1 MNKKEIE
8 KLEKNILKKD
18 KSAFDYL
25 NKKETSFAFS
35 FAEKYKTF
43 LDNAKT
49 EREAVNEIIKRAEA
63 KGFININN
71 ALKKKSL
78 KSKKFYKIFK
88 GKTVGLAVLGKKPV
102 ENGLNIIASHI
113 DSPRL
118 DLKQNPLYEDLDL
131 VLMKT
136 HYYGGI
142 RKYQWL
148 NVPLA
153 LHGTIIKADGGKL
166 DINIGEDIEDPI
178 FAVSDLLPHLAGKLQ
193 QNKKVSDVFEGEKL
207 NILCGSV
214 PLGDDKIKNRFKLGV
229 LKLLYDKYGIREE
242 DFVSAEIEAVPAA
255 KARDIGFDR
264 SMIGAY
270 GQDDRICA
278 FTALEALFALK
289 SPSKSAMALF
299 FDKEEIGSEGN
310 TGAKSGFAE
319 DFVLELLIVNR
330 EKPDYRT
337 MRNSILNSQCI
348 SADVNAAMDPDFKEV
363 HDKMNAAKLG
373 AGICITKYTGAR
385 GKSGA
390 SDASAEL
397 IGKIIKLLNKNKV
410 VWQTGELG
418 KVDEGGGGT
427 LGKFLAESG
436 MDVLDCGPSLLS
448 MHSPLEISSKADLY
462 MTYKG
467 YKSFFA
473 PNK

>member
-1 MNKKEIE
+1 MKSLKHQYLITPIKCNKN
-8 KLEKNILKKD
+8 KNVTI
-18 KSAFDYL
+18 
-25 NKKETSFAFS
+25 
-35 FAEKYKTF
+35 
-43 LDNAKT
+43 
-49 EREAVNEIIKRAEA
+49 
-63 KGFININN
+63 
-71 ALKKKSL
+71 KKKPL

-88 GKTVGLAVLGKKPV
+88 GKTVGLAVLGKKPA

-148 NVPLA
+148 NVPLS
-153 LHGTIIKADGGKL
+153 LHGTIIKADGGKI
-166 DINIGEDIEDPI
+166 DITIGEDIKDPI

-207 NILCGSV
+207 NLLCGSM

-242 DFVSAEIEAVPAA
+242 DFVSAEIEAVPTA

-278 FTALEALFALK
+278 FTGLKALFALEN
-289 SPSKSAMALF
+289 PSKSAMALF

-310 TGAKSGFAE
+310 TGAKSSFAE
-319 DFVLELLIVNR
+319 DFVSELLIVNR

-337 MRNSILNSQCI
+337 MRNSILNSQCL

-373 AGICITKYTGAR
+373 AGLCITKYTGAH

-390 SDASAEL
+390 SDASAEF

-473 PNK
+473 PNR